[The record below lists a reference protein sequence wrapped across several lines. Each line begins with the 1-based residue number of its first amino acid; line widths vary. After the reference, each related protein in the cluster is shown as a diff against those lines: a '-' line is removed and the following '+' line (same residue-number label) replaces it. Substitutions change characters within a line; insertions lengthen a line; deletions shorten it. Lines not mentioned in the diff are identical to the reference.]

1 MTRKPLGVVVPFD
14 GGEDREP
21 SIDLIV
27 QLVAKDLAR
36 VPPRVLSSRALV
48 IAITPLLDP
57 RFARAV
63 LDLAARGFDLAV
75 LVVSPVAVTRALVDG
90 ARLETLAT
98 RLWALER
105 RADLAAL
112 RRQGLVVM
120 DWQPPEPL
128 EAALVRARR
137 RRVRLA
143 SAG

>member
-1 MTRKPLGVVVPFD
+1 
-14 GGEDREP
+14 
-21 SIDLIV
+21 
-27 QLVAKDLAR
+27 
-36 VPPRVLSSRALV
+36 
-48 IAITPLLDP
+48 
-57 RFARAV
+57 
-63 LDLAARGFDLAV
+63 
-75 LVVSPVAVTRALVDG
+75 VVSPVAVTRALVDG

>member
-1 MTRKPLGVVVPFD
+1 
-14 GGEDREP
+14 
-21 SIDLIV
+21 
-27 QLVAKDLAR
+27 VAKDLAR